1 MENSFDIQLVE
12 QFVAAIREKGASV
25 LSSSPFPFSK
35 EQLSTPALAWLFSHR
50 NALPAGE
57 AVTKVLDLDVQ
68 RQKAV
73 VGHNV
78 FKEPRIETYP
88 EEEAIHQQALLII
101 KTVWPDFFDIIQAI
115 QPRVSFQ
122 TEDREK
128 FESESDPKTFG
139 EIIFNMKNR
148 CPVHWAEILVHEVAH
163 HYLTI
168 LLGTTQI
175 APETKSKFKEQR
187 HSHQRK
193 SERPLIGIT
202 HGIFAQSCILLFAAK
217 VLLNNSLREK
227 WGEGAQK
234 TFDRYAPIFPNDLK
248 TVEENQLLFHPK
260 MRELSRLAKQQVESV
275 NLAKGAAA

>member
-12 QFVAAIREKGASV
+12 QFIAAIRERGVSV

-35 EQLSTPALAWLFSHR
+35 EQLSTSALAWLFSNR
-50 NALPAGE
+50 NALPARE
-57 AVTKVLDLDVQ
+57 IIMKVLDLDVE
-68 RQKAV
+68 RQKTV
-73 VGHNV
+73 IGHNI
-78 FKEPRIETYP
+78 FKESRIETYP
-88 EEEAIHQQALLII
+88 EEEAIHEAALSII
-101 KTVWPDFFDIIQAI
+101 KAVWPEFFDLIQVI
-115 QPRVSFQ
+115 QPRISFQ
-122 TEDREK
+122 TEDRSK

-148 CPVHWAEILVHEVAH
+148 SPEHWAEILVHEVGH

-175 APETKSKFKEQR
+175 APETKNKFKEQR

-202 HGIFAQSCILLFAAK
+202 HGIFAQSCILLFATN

-234 TFDRYAPIFPNDLK
+234 TFDRYAAIFPNDLK

-260 MRELSRLAKQQVESV
+260 MRELSSLAKQQVEAVNSV
-275 NLAKGAAA
+275 RGAAA